1 MKLAQQS
8 SHLPNIETMFHGLL
22 HGPYSYPKNKVHKIQ
37 WPSFVSVVSSFVV
50 REKIESRERKKN
62 RERSQLQKGTK
73 TVNGYKNVFLLLWMF
88 YHAMHASVGHIPVQ
102 NKNRLD
108 RGRIFVSFCL
118 HFTFLFFAS
127 TMSSKGP
134 KNPLPQCHWRQS
146 QFDIQMKRLER
157 VSFLVQTHTHTHS
170 HILSTRKRRN
180 PGAVECAYFAS
191 WPKKVAPERRALV
204 PSMPCKGANFG
215 ALWADCIQ

>member
-8 SHLPNIETMFHGLL
+8 SHLPNIETMFHDLL

-50 REKIESRERKKN
+50 RKKIESRERKKN

-118 HFTFLFFAS
+118 HFTFLFLQVQCPERAQRTHS
-127 TMSSKGP
+127 RSVTGAKVNSISKWSVWSGSP
-134 KNPLPQCHWRQS
+134 FWYK
-146 QFDIQMKRLER
+146 
-157 VSFLVQTHTHTHS
+157 HTHTHS

-180 PGAVECAYFAS
+180 PGVVECAYFAS

-215 ALWADCIQ
+215 AMWADCIQ